1 MHAVK
6 SIFIK
11 YQNTVTKSKAYVK
24 GRRLLISNTVQITFK
39 ECFDNYVN
47 TLNRVIRY
55 KIKQKVDETKVSQ

>member
-11 YQNTVTKSKAYVK
+11 YQNTITKSKAHVK
-24 GRRLLISNTVQITFK
+24 GRRLHISNTVQITFK
-39 ECFDNYVN
+39 EYFDNYVN
-47 TLNRVIRY
+47 TLNHVIRY